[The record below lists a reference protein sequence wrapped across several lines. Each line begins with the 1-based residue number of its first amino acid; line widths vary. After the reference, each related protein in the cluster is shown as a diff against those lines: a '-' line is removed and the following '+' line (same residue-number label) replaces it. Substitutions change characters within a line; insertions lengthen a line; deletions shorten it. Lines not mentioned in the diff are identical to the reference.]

1 MSFISIFDVLGPN
14 MIGPSSSHTAGACSI
29 ALLAHKMLDEP
40 VCQAEFTLYG
50 SFARTYKGHGTDRA
64 LLAGTMG
71 CSTDD
76 IRIPLAYEMAKAQ
89 NLLWHFTCNETE
101 TEIHPNTVD
110 ICLTGITGKSISLR
124 GESIGG
130 GKIRIARI
138 NGIEVDFSGEDNT
151 LIVVH
156 RDRVGMAA
164 HITIG
169 LSQRNINIAF
179 MKLFRENKGDRA
191 YSIVEFDGYLPED
204 IKEKILEKQ
213 DVEKVMLIQFRH
225 EERI

>member
-1 MSFISIFDVLGPN
+1 MGFISIFDVLGPN
-14 MIGPSSSHTAGACSI
+14 MVGPSSSHTAGACSI

-40 VCQAEFTLYG
+40 PSQVEYTLYG
-50 SFARTYKGHGTDRA
+50 SFARTYRGHGTDRA
-64 LLAGTMG
+64 LLAGVMG

-76 IRIPLAYEMAKAQ
+76 IRIPHAYEMAQAQ
-89 NLLWHFTCNETE
+89 NLTWKFICNETE

-110 ICLTGITGKSISLR
+110 IYLTGISGKSISLR

-130 GKIRIARI
+130 GKIRIVRI
-138 NGIEVDFSGEDNT
+138 NEIEVDFSGEDNT

-156 RDRVGMAA
+156 RDCIGMAA
-164 HITIG
+164 HITSC

-191 YSIVEFDGYLPED
+191 YSIVEFDNNVPED
-204 IKEKILEKQ
+204 IKEKILEKE
-213 DVEKVMLIQFRH
+213 DVEKVMLIQVR
-225 EERI
+225 EG